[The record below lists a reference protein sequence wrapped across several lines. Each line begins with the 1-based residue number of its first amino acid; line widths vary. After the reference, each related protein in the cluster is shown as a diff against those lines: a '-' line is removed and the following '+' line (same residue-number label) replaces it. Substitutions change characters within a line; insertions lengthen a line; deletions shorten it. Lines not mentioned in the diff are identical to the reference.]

1 MTPHDGGVQRTRGAT
16 PTAPIESGTMP
27 YTGCSTGA
35 ANVICHSR
43 NWLSKLT
50 PLSYLRL
57 GIGNLMGSDTGAEET
72 KDETR
77 QDEAA
82 KMDVKVWYLQA
93 ATSNPTR

>member
-77 QDEAA
+77 
-82 KMDVKVWYLQA
+82 
-93 ATSNPTR
+93 